1 MNNIVEV
8 TESNFANEVLQATVP
23 VVVDFYAPWCG
34 PCKMLGPLLDQ
45 LAGEFQGRL
54 KFVKLNVDNA
64 PELAS
69 NYDVTGVP
77 TLASFNGGQL
87 LDTMVG
93 LAAPKALKA
102 WLEAAAAGKAP
113 STIVAPW

>member
-1 MNNIVEV
+1 MNKIMEI
-8 TESNFANEVLQATVP
+8 TETNFETEVLQAPVP

-45 LAGEFQGRL
+45 LAGEFDGRL
-54 KFVKLNVDNA
+54 KFVKVNVDNA
-64 PELAS
+64 PELAAG
-69 NYDVTGVP
+69 YEVTGVP
-77 TLASFNGGQL
+77 TLASFNGGKL

-102 WLEAAAAGKAP
+102 WLETAAVKGAS
-113 STIVAPW
+113 STVAPR